1 VNTHKQAIE
10 LASAHLRD
18 EGSALVARQNG
29 LRRDKRLGLWH
40 VDYYDPEHPDELLC
54 GGSLAVWDD
63 GRVESVGS
71 SPSERDMID
80 AEGRF
85 RQSLVDALSLP
96 DDWHELLGGECYKPY
111 WETLQIFL
119 RDERRQHTVYPPEE
133 QVFSAFRFTRY
144 ADTRVVILGQDPY
157 HQPGQAHGLCFSVPE
172 GITRPPALIN
182 IHKELHSDL
191 GIGPPEHG
199 NLESW
204 ARQGVLLLNMTLT
217 VQRDEPNAHHGRG
230 WETFTDEV
238 IKAVNEKSSRV
249 VFILWGAAARSKKKL
264 IDTTRHGVV
273 EAAHPTSWPNA
284 HDPFLGSQPFSKANR
299 FLEEAGVAQI
309 AGRLSRRDRAV
320 RQSEAATRRYT
331 HESQGNVRRGQ
342 PRRVRPRSAQRREA
356 RGRDA
361 ATRHRG
367 EPGSRDSCIGYPS
380 PASARQR
387 RAVDLAVP
395 DQSLRGDARGA
406 IADCPALPDAQRV
419 DERPASPSR

>member
-1 VNTHKQAIE
+1 VNTRKEAIE

-18 EGSALVARQNG
+18 EGSALVVRQKG
-29 LRRDKRLGLWH
+29 LRRNERVGLWR
-40 VDYYDPEHPDELLC
+40 VGYCDPDHPDVVLD
-54 GGSLAVWDD
+54 GGDLAVWDD

-80 AEGRF
+80 AEVRF
-85 RQSLVDALSLP
+85 TQSLVDALSLP

-172 GITRPPALIN
+172 GITRPRSLIN
-182 IHKELHSDL
+182 IHKELQLDL

-204 ARQGVLLLNMTLT
+204 ARQGVLLLNTTLT
-217 VQRDEPNAHHGRG
+217 VRRDEPNEHHGRG

-238 IKAVNEKSSRV
+238 IKAVNEKSNRV

-264 IDTTRHGVV
+264 IDTTRHRVV
-273 EAAHPTSWPNA
+273 EAAHPTSRPNA
-284 HDPFLGSQPFSKANR
+284 HDPFLGSRPFSKANR
-299 FLEEAGVAQI
+299 FLEEAGVSPIDWAT
-309 AGRLSRRDRAV
+309 V
-320 RQSEAATRRYT
+320 AA
-331 HESQGNVRRGQ
+331 
-342 PRRVRPRSAQRREA
+342 RPSSS
-356 RGRDA
+356 
-361 ATRHRG
+361 T
-367 EPGSRDSCIGYPS
+367 
-380 PASARQR
+380 
-387 RAVDLAVP
+387 V
-395 DQSLRGDARGA
+395 
-406 IADCPALPDAQRV
+406 
-419 DERPASPSR
+419 